1 MAKLSLSEVSKQ
13 FNLNRST
20 IYRAVRNGRLSRCS
34 DGQFDIAEVIR
45 CFGEPDQVSKPTEPQ
60 RQSSD
65 AATQKLIA
73 HLENEVK
80 KYQEREER
88 LMQQIDRMQT
98 LIELKTVAPA
108 TVVPHPDA
116 TACDTPMPQHAKIDQ
131 PTENK
136 ENLNKDMAEN
146 VADIQQNATAHTTT
160 TLQRYNATTLQRSML
175 QNVAVPQAKKRSL
188 FNRVL
193 HAVLRDD

>member
-13 FNLNRST
+13 FNVDRST
-20 IYRAVRNGRLSRCS
+20 IYRAVRNGRLSRSS

-45 CFGEPDQVSKPTEPQ
+45 CFGEPDQLSKPTEPPK
-60 RQSSD
+60 QSSD

-98 LIELKTVAPA
+98 LIEVKSVAPA
-108 TVVPHPDA
+108 TAVPQPDA
-116 TACDTPMPQHAKIDQ
+116 TACDTQTTQHATTQ
-131 PTENK
+131 QNTENK
-136 ENLNKDMAEN
+136 EILKEYVADN
-146 VADIQQNATAHTTT
+146 VAATQQNATASNTK
-160 TLQRYNATTLQRSML
+160 TLQHATL
-175 QNVAVPQAKKRSL
+175 QNVATPQLKKRGL
-188 FNRVL
+188 FGRVL
-193 HAVLRDD
+193 NAVFNDE